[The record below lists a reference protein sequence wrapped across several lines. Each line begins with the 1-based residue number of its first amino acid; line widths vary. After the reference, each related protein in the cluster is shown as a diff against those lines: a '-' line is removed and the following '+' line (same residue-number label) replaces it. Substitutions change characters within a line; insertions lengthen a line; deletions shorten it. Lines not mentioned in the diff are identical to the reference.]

1 MKLKR
6 TSFVAFL
13 LCAVMLL
20 GIGFATLT
28 DNLFIGGE
36 ASLSTTQSQAKFDA
50 GVYFS
55 DACVWD
61 GTLKEKV
68 EDTVDSA
75 VVGQTNPDSASFE
88 VKSLGLAN
96 QSVMFKFTIIN
107 ESLQANAI
115 ITLDEGYPTTNNG
128 GYFDIKF
135 TNQAD
140 GDDMEGEIVCPAAT
154 SAEEFGTVDVYV
166 VVTLNKS
173 PLAELTAAFNV
184 NITATAQDKDNA

>member
-20 GIGFATLT
+20 GIGFATLS
-28 DNLFIGGE
+28 DNLFIEGE
-36 ASLSTTQSQAKFDA
+36 ASLTTTQSQAKFDA

-61 GTLKEKV
+61 GTQKV

-75 VVGQTNPDSASFE
+75 VVGQTNPDSASFA

-96 QSVMFKFTIIN
+96 QSVMFKFTITN

-115 ITLDEGYPTTNNG
+115 ITLDEGYPTTNNE

-140 GDDMEGEIVCPAAT
+140 GSDMSGEIVCPAAT
-154 SAEEFGTVDVYV
+154 SAEAFGTVDVYV
-166 VVTLNKS
+166 VVTLKKS
-173 PLAELTAAFNV
+173 PLDNLSAAFNV
-184 NITATAQDKDNA
+184 NITATAQDKA